1 MKVLKFGG
9 TSLGNAVRMR
19 NVAEIVEQQGPS
31 IVVLSAVSGTTDA
44 LISIFSAIRDRN
56 IEQAEEL
63 TRELM
68 SFYNDYIGELYQEKS
83 NKLIAQEFVQAQLKD
98 VLDNVRQRF
107 VSSLEFHL
115 LAKGEIISTELFH
128 LLLQEQNKDSSLVF
142 ALDFLKLDQNG
153 LPDESFLSEK
163 LAVIISDKNDTSIYV
178 TQGFICRN
186 AFGEVSNLK
195 RGGSDYSAS
204 LFAAAIKA
212 SELQIWTDI
221 DGMHNNDPRYV
232 EGTYPIRELSFD
244 EAAELAYFGAKI
256 LHPSSIKP
264 TKKSDIP
271 VRLLNTLEPTA
282 KGTLVSRKSERAT
295 VKAVAAKSGI
305 TAIKIRS
312 SEMLQAQGFLRR
324 IFEVFELYH
333 TSIDMVTTSE
343 VAVSVTI
350 DDTTYLQQI
359 LKTLTEFGHVEV
371 DPQMSIICVVG
382 EYLIENHSVNAMV
395 ISSLSDIPIRMI
407 SFGGSPHNIS
417 LLVSESSKVDALK
430 ALQRG
435 LFNV

>member
-9 TSLGNAVRMR
+9 TSLGSAERMR
-19 NVAEIVEQQGPS
+19 TVAEIAHRQGS
-31 IVVLSAVSGTTDA
+31 VLVVLSAISGTTNA
-44 LISIFSAIRDRN
+44 LLSISSAIKERN
-56 IEQAEEL
+56 IEQAEEA
-63 TRELM
+63 TRALM
-68 SFYNDYIGELYQEKS
+68 SFYNDYIAKLYQKDESRK
-83 NKLIAQEFVQAQLKD
+83 IASKFVQAQLKD

-107 VSSLEFHL
+107 VPSLEFHL

-128 LLLQEQNKDSSLVF
+128 LLLLELQRKSKLIL
-142 ALDFLKLDQNG
+142 ALDFLKLNQDG
-153 LPDESFLSEK
+153 RPDESFLKDK
-163 LAVIISDKNDTSIYV
+163 LGRILTECNSDIVV

-204 LFAAAIKA
+204 LFAAAING

-264 TKKSDIP
+264 ARKNDIS
-271 VRLLNTLEPTA
+271 VRLLNTLSTEA
-282 KGTLVSRKSERAT
+282 IGTLVSRKSERAS

-350 DDTTYLQQI
+350 DDTTYLQKI
-359 LKTLTEFGHVEV
+359 LKTLEEFGHVEV
-371 DPQMSIICVVG
+371 DNNMSIICVVG
-382 EYLIENHSVNAMV
+382 EYLIENHSVNSKV
-395 ISSLSDIPIRMI
+395 ISSLKNVAVRMI

-417 LLVSESSKVDALK
+417 VLVSEESKIEALK
-430 ALQRG
+430 SLQRG

>member
-9 TSLGNAVRMR
+9 TSLGSAQRMK
-19 NVAEIVEQQGPS
+19 NIAKIVNQQEKV
-31 IVVLSAVSGTTDA
+31 IVVLSAVSGTTDT
-44 LISIFSAIRDRN
+44 LLSIFAAIRDRN
-56 IEQAEEL
+56 IEQAEAD

-68 SFYNDYIGELYQEKS
+68 AHYNAYIDDLYDKEANRQQA
-83 NKLIAQEFVQAQLKD
+83 LEFVQSQLQD

-107 VSSLEFHL
+107 VASLEFHL
-115 LAKGEIISTELFH
+115 LAKGEIISTELFS
-128 LLLQEQNKDSSLVF
+128 LLLQEQQLTCCQLSALSL
-142 ALDFLKLDQNG
+142 LKLNTDNR
-153 LPDESFLSEK
+153 PDEQYLSQQLSANVKAHEQTR
-163 LAVIISDKNDTSIYV
+163 IFV

-186 AFGEVSNLK
+186 AFGEVSNLQ

-204 LFAAAIKA
+204 LFAAAINA
-212 SELQIWTDI
+212 DELQIWTDI

-232 EGTYPIRELSFD
+232 DSTYPIRQMSYD

-256 LHPSSIKP
+256 LHPASIKP
-264 TKKSDIP
+264 ARRCAIP
-271 VRLLNTLEPTA
+271 VRLLNTLQPTA
-282 KGTLVSRKSERAT
+282 EGTLIGGSTERAK

-350 DDTTYLQQI
+350 DDTQYLDEI
-359 LKTLTEFGHVEV
+359 VDSLKIFGEVEV
-371 DPQMSIICVVG
+371 DEELSIVCVVG
-382 EYLIENHSVNAMV
+382 EYLIENHTVNSMV
-395 ISSLSDIPIRMI
+395 ISSLRDIPIRMI

-417 LLVSESSKVDALK
+417 VLVSENSKVEALK
-430 ALQRG
+430 SLQRG